1 MLLLLFG
8 CDKRA
13 SPPPPR
19 LVDDAPSGG
28 LLLEDCSSIH
38 SGAKTWSPVALS
50 GEKKRRRRREW
61 EGVLFQEQKKA
72 MREMKG

>member
-19 LVDDAPSGG
+19 LVDDAPSGV

-50 GEKKRRRRREW
+50 GEKKGE
-61 EGVLFQEQKKA
+61 EEESGKGFFSKNKKK
-72 MREMKG
+72 R